1 MNNFIRMPLKIT
13 TAAFITLFEVFAFSA
28 VAQHDIDQTFALQT
42 LKNISSYFYQRTE
55 EKKSIP
61 EKNSNE
67 YISGV
72 NAQVDNYGVAA
83 TAVLVRGPYMN
94 LATQS
99 SIIIRWRTDIAT
111 DSKVSYGTTV
121 DNLANSVTNALLT
134 TEHIVQLNGLTTNTQ
149 YFYSIGSTNQIL
161 QGDANNY
168 FKTLPI
174 VGSKQKIRILAM
186 GDMGTN
192 STTEKQV
199 QTAYLTYNGVK
210 YTDVWLLLGDNA
222 YTNGLDSEFQNNF
235 FNIYQTNLTKNHVLW
250 PATGNHD
257 YANSSARQSDH
268 LIPYYNMF
276 SLPAK
281 GEAGGIASN
290 TEAYYSYNYGNIH
303 FVSLDSYGWEAGK
316 TRLYDTTGPQA
327 IWLKQDLA
335 ANTQP
340 WTVVYFHHPPYSK
353 GVNSDVD
360 SQEIKIRM
368 RIVPI
373 FERYKVDLV
382 LCGHSHIYERS
393 FLINGHYGLE
403 NSFDISTM
411 ALSNS
416 SAVYNGTAN
425 SCPYEKNSNDARNGI
440 VYAVV
445 GSSGQIGGTS
455 AGYPHNAMEYSNN
468 STGGAM
474 VIEVEDNRLDA
485 KWVCSD
491 GVIRDQFTIMK
502 NVNKVIDTTVSF
514 GSTVTLTASWMGS
527 YAWSNG
533 ATTRSITV
541 TASSNISFTV
551 SDSLNC
557 LKDSFHISLTGP
569 LSASVTAGAI
579 ACSGGTTT
587 ATVTASGGTPP
598 YTGTGTFTVA
608 AGTYNYIVTD
618 SKGSSANTSIT
629 VTQPTAISVSVS
641 TGTITCF
648 GGTTTI
654 TVNATGGTGAYMYS
668 FNGGTYQT
676 SNVFNTVKAGNYSVT
691 VKDANG
697 CTTSK
702 NFSVTQPASAITITV
717 ISKTNPS
724 CKGGTDGS
732 IQVSAN
738 GGAIP
743 YVYRINNSAFSSNNT
758 FNNLKAGTYTV
769 TAQDANGCASSTT
782 IKINDGR
789 GKCLIAG
796 TMIAVNSTKYQKI
809 SDNDDVL
816 KIKVLPNPAN
826 REFGLQIETN
836 KNAPVEIVITDIY
849 GRKVFKETGSAA
861 RSYTFGNDFASGLY
875 ILQVVQ
881 EKMIQRIK
889 LIKGK

>member
-1 MNNFIRMPLKIT
+1 MPLKII
-13 TAAFITLFEVFAFSA
+13 TAVFIATFAASAFSA
-28 VAQHDIDQTFALQT
+28 FAQHQSDQSFALQT
-42 LKNISSYFYQRTE
+42 FKNHDLYFRQE
-55 EKKSIP
+55 PEKKKSTF
-61 EKNSNE
+61 EKKISE
-67 YISGV
+67 YFSGV
-72 NAQVDNYGVAA
+72 NALINNNSEAA
-83 TAVLVRGPYMN
+83 PAVLVRGPYMN

-121 DNLANSVTNALLT
+121 DNLTNSVTDASLT
-134 TEHIVQLNGLTTNTQ
+134 TEHIVQLNGLTTNTL
-149 YFYSIGSTNQIL
+149 YFYSIGSTAQIL
-161 QGDANNY
+161 QGDADNY

-174 VGSKQKIRILAM
+174 VGSKQKVRILAM

-192 STTEKQV
+192 STTQKKV
-199 QTAYLTYNGVK
+199 QTAYLNYNGTK

-235 FNIYQTNLTKNHVLW
+235 FNVYQLNLTRNHVLW
-250 PATGNHD
+250 PAPGNHD

-268 LIPYYNMF
+268 LISYYDMF
-276 SLPAK
+276 SLPAR

-303 FVSLDSYGWEAGK
+303 FVSLDSYGWETGK

-327 IWLKQDLA
+327 TWLKQDLA
-335 ANTQP
+335 ANTQA

-360 SQEIKIRM
+360 SQEIKIRT

-373 FERYKVDLV
+373 LERYKVDLV

-411 ALSNS
+411 ALSTS
-416 SAVYNGTAN
+416 SAAYNGSAN
-425 SCPYEKNSNDARNGI
+425 SCAYVKNSNDVQNGI

-455 AGYPHNAMEYSNN
+455 TGYPHNAMEYSNN
-468 STGGAM
+468 STSGAM
-474 VIEVEDNRLDA
+474 VIEIEDNRLDA

-502 NVNKVIDTTVSF
+502 NVNKVVDTIVSS
-514 GSTVTLTASWMGS
+514 GSTVTLTASWTGS

-541 TASSNISFTV
+541 TALSDNSYTV
-551 SDSLNC
+551 HDSLNC

-569 LSASVTAGAI
+569 LNVSATAGTI
-579 ACSGGTTT
+579 ACNGDTTT

-598 YTGTGTFTVA
+598 YSGTGTFTVS
-608 AGTYNYIVTD
+608 AGMYNYTVTD
-618 SKGSSANTSIT
+618 SKGSSSTTSIT
-629 VTQPTAISVSVS
+629 VTQPTAINISVSADAIS
-641 TGTITCF
+641 CF
-648 GGTTTI
+648 GGTTTVTI
-654 TVNATGGTGAYMYS
+654 NATGGTGAYMYS
-668 FNGGTYQT
+668 LNGGAYQT
-676 SNVFNTVKAGNYSVT
+676 SNVFSNIKAGNYTVT
-691 VKDANG
+691 VKDVNS
-697 CTTSK
+697 CTVSK
-702 NFSVTQPASAITITV
+702 NFSVTQPASAVTIA
-717 ISKTNPS
+717 ILSKANPS
-724 CKGGTDGS
+724 CKGGADGS
-732 IQVSAN
+732 IQVNAN
-738 GGAIP
+738 GGTIP
-743 YVYRINNSAFSSNNT
+743 YVYKINNSAFSSNNM

-769 TAQDANGCASSTT
+769 TAKDANGCTSSTT
-782 IKINDGR
+782 VKINDGR

-796 TMIAVNSTKYQKI
+796 TMFASNSTKYHGSLKNGD
-809 SDNDDVL
+809 SL
-816 KIKVLPNPAN
+816 KIKVFPNPADK
-826 REFGLQIETN
+826 EFVLQIETN
-836 KNAPVEIVITDIY
+836 NTALVEIVITDIY

-861 RSYTFGNDFASGLY
+861 RTYTFGNDFASGMY

-881 EKMIQRIK
+881 KKIVQRIK
-889 LIKGK
+889 LIKGNN